1 MNSNVSASSI
11 DKAYEQAME
20 MAKPVTV
27 QVEPTVQDGSIPTDE
42 SVIASKLVED
52 TFTQAQEMA
61 EPGDTQSEEAQ
72 TAEQS

>member
-1 MNSNVSASSI
+1 MNSNVSVSSI
-11 DKAYEQAME
+11 DKAYEQALE

-27 QVEPTVQDGSIPTDE
+27 QVPAQDESIPTDE

-52 TFTQAQEMA
+52 TFKQAQAMA
-61 EPGDTQSEEAQ
+61 EPGDAQAEEAQ